1 MAMLAEPASGPAPAT
16 SPGNPEAELIL
27 QQLSN
32 ELMSPY
38 CPGRT
43 ISACPSEQARKLEDH
58 ILAEAKSGKNR
69 EQIET
74 ELRARFGDEI
84 VGYAPPPG
92 MLWVALVVGLV
103 ALALVAITGRRW
115 ARRPATPAVP
125 GDGPAAAKTAGTGE
139 GRRPTQAELDALEDA
154 RDEEPGF

>member
-1 MAMLAEPASGPAPAT
+1 MSAEPASGPAPAT
-16 SPGNPEAELIL
+16 APGNPEAELIL
-27 QQLSN
+27 QELST

-43 ISACPSEQARKLEDH
+43 ISACPSDQARKLEDH
-58 ILAEAKSGKNR
+58 ILAEARSGKTR

-74 ELRARFGDEI
+74 DLRARFGDEI

-92 MLWVALVVGLV
+92 MLWVALIVGLV

-115 ARRPATPAVP
+115 ARRPARA
-125 GDGPAAAKTAGTGE
+125 GAGPE
-139 GRRPTQAELDALEDA
+139 GGPEARTKGPTQAELDALEDA
-154 RDEEPGF
+154 IDEHPGF